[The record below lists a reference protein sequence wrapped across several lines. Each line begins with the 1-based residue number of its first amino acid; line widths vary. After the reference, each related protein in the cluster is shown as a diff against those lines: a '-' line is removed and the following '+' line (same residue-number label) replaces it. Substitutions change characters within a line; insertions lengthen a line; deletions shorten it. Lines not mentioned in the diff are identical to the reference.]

1 MEFKLSSFRG
11 IFEIWHQNYSGCIN
25 KIFVLN
31 FRIPFSSNIYLK
43 LSNSTI
49 YYLQWGENS
58 NKIAEMLLMTLNC
71 WLILRVTYSPSCC
84 PNWLEKFPMKIF
96 SQIFSVLKYFL
107 CLSAPECRGSHWDRK
122 INKWLS
128 NLRTCRNLKRKK
140 SVCFQEFELISRCRV
155 WNSYWL
161 SGEITN

>member
-11 IFEIWHQNYSGCIN
+11 IFEIRHQNYFGCIN

-43 LSNSTI
+43 VSNSTI

-71 WLILRVTYSPSCC
+71 WLNSQSYRPSCC
-84 PNWLEKFPMKIF
+84 SNWRSFRW
-96 SQIFSVLKYFL
+96 KYFHKYFR
-107 CLSAPECRGSHWDRK
+107 CWNIFCVWVHLSAGGSHWDRK

-161 SGEITN
+161 SWEITN

>member
-11 IFEIWHQNYSGCIN
+11 IFEIWHQNYFGCIN

-31 FRIPFSSNIYLK
+31 FRIPFWVSFIWKLAISPFTICNEEKIPTRLLK
-43 LSNSTI
+43 SCWWLLI
-49 YYLQWGENS
+49 VD
-58 NKIAEMLLMTLNC
+58 KIP
-71 WLILRVTYSPSCC
+71 RVTYRPSCSS
-84 PNWLEKFPMKIF
+84 PNWRSFRW
-96 SQIFSVLKYFL
+96 KYFHKYFR
-107 CLSAPECRGSHWDRK
+107 CWNIFCVWVHLSAGGSHWDRK

-140 SVCFQEFELISRCRV
+140 SVCFQEFELISRCLV
-155 WNSYWL
+155 WYSYWL